1 MYLQN
6 KYTTWYYLI
15 IAQAQ
20 KRINLPIF
28 VEKHHIIPKSLGGN
42 NSDDNLVRLTPREHF
57 VCHLLLTKMVTGD
70 AQRKMWFASYLMMR
84 GTKRYKPSGR
94 LYEILKQKMI
104 QSLKERPGPNLGKK
118 LSEEHKKKLSL
129 AQKGIPKGP
138 MSEEHREKLR
148 KPKTEEHKK
157 KLSEVRLGK
166 SWGHKHSE
174 ETKQKMSNW
183 QRGIPKPKVT
193 CEHCGKELSLMNYK
207 KWHGDKC
214 VNCGGKSHVK

>member
-1 MYLQN
+1 
-6 KYTTWYYLI
+6 
-15 IAQAQ
+15 
-20 KRINLPIF
+20 
-28 VEKHHIIPKSLGGN
+28 
-42 NSDDNLVRLTPREHF
+42 
-57 VCHLLLTKMVTGD
+57 
-70 AQRKMWFASYLMMR
+70 
-84 GTKRYKPSGR
+84 
-94 LYEILKQKMI
+94 MI